1 MSVRGGGEIFDIA
14 HGEGLGWG
22 VNFMV
27 SVPII
32 EDQLAVSASYSRRDT
47 PGYIDNILT
56 GEDDV
61 NDAVQ
66 KGGRLA
72 LLWRPAA
79 NLQVQLTAL
88 RQKDRI

>member
-1 MSVRGGGEIFDIA
+1 MSRMAKVSAGA
-14 HGEGLGWG
+14 SM
-22 VNFMV
+22 FMG

-47 PGYIDNILT
+47 PGYIDNILR

-72 LLWRPAA
+72 SSGS
-79 NLQVQLTAL
+79 L
-88 RQKDRI
+88 RTISRCSSMR